1 MSENYKGPERR
12 EYCAAHCQLNETA
25 KKAVPR
31 WAFLSSLGA
40 IITLSIAF
48 MGVNETRLSQMK
60 TDSEQ
65 HMKTMAVNLDK
76 RLLDQQIRYSE
87 DAQRL
92 YRVVADNS
100 KILIELKTDMAK
112 TIVKQDLVLR
122 KIKIA
127 E

>member
-1 MSENYKGPERR
+1 MPAKYTGPERR

-60 TDSEQ
+60 VESEQ
-65 HMKTMAVNLDK
+65 HIKTIEVNIDK
-76 RLLDQQIRYSE
+76 RMLDQQIRYSE
-87 DAQRL
+87 DVQRL
-92 YRVVADNS
+92 YQAAEANS
-100 KILIELKTDMAK
+100 KILIELKTDVAK
-112 TIVKQDLVLR
+112 TMVKQDLIL
-122 KIKIA
+122 KKTKIA